1 MNKFHLSLPGIL
13 VIILIACL
21 MPHTS
26 ISAGSMPAVSII
38 TPGDGSVL
46 TSPIHLTVALN
57 HEIGSLVRIALINEN
72 NFTIARQLLR
82 IDQAEEGLTQFE
94 TDIFFEIPIDTTEAL
109 LTVSILDDN
118 HRLQSLR
125 SVTLKLATK
134 GQSTVQ
140 AHISNEPWLVI
151 DEPKP
156 METLAGGQIKVS
168 GTINPV
174 NDNPI
179 RFDLIK
185 PSGAVIG
192 TLQILV
198 TNPGE
203 AIFFNSTLPY
213 AFITESTD
221 VRLVIRQMS
230 EEFATDVIL
239 DSVPV
244 YLVP

>member
-1 MNKFHLSLPGIL
+1 M
-13 VIILIACL
+13 
-21 MPHTS
+21 
-26 ISAGSMPAVSII
+26 
-38 TPGDGSVL
+38 
-46 TSPIHLTVALN
+46 
-57 HEIGSLVRIALINEN
+57 VRIALINEN

-125 SVTLKLATK
+125 SVTLKLATE
-134 GQSTVQ
+134 GQSTIQ

-151 DEPKP
+151 EEPKP
-156 METLAGGQIKVS
+156 METLSGGQIKVS
-168 GTINPV
+168 GTIHPV

-192 TLQILV
+192 TIQLLV

-203 AIFFNSTLPY
+203 AIIFNSTLPY
-213 AFITESTD
+213 AFITDTTD

-244 YLVP
+244 YLAP